1 MSELILVLEE
11 NPEIQAVIAA
21 SLKDSSILITQ
32 ESNPDFYLQQAQ
44 TLSPDLIFL
53 SNSDSDSD
61 YNTCREIRK
70 DSALKN
76 IPLILLVNAKDEIKE
91 EVLNELQINGML
103 RKPFEASMLKEQ
115 ISKYISLD
123 ENFGTEP
130 DNGYENLAVDMSTI
144 DNQLKDINQDIQG
157 QTDIDPEASNV
168 IGDLV
173 QSSQESLSATS
184 KASEMDSLVL
194 ENILTDP
201 DNQEKIFSEKD
212 LLPDESEKNSDGLEV
227 IDDVEMEMDNGFNFD
242 LTLEEEEIED
252 ESIEEEAE
260 TAATDIEVSPGGLE
274 QLKLSGLEDKFAESR
289 FNNDEEE
296 QEQTLRSGLTDI
308 NLEKND
314 FEDPN
319 VIWTHPPD
327 LDQTPREGLKDISLD
342 QTDFHPDF
350 PKHLSSFETPSAPLM
365 DDDKAVSEDL
375 SEPSQQLE
383 DYEQGSLNEDTNSV
397 QGSTLD
403 DILLTDSE
411 VQDITDSEEIED
423 AEQFIID
430 TSVEEFEE
438 GLIENRGDDEIHSMV
453 RESIEDEGITIETAL
468 GELEDLSEQ
477 MESLESE
484 EEELDAEEEEFEKEL
499 EIEDFETEIIP
510 VESTTVTAVYQE
522 DELAEFMVDELGDLL
537 EPDEEEVEGV
547 SIAAADELEIITK
560 EELGDFD
567 EDDAELESFQTSE
580 ISTALDEEVF
590 DSWDEAEEAF
600 MGFDK
605 DEDTAEEETDWTET
619 ETEQS
624 ESTVREDLSEKG
636 DKFSFNEDELK
647 DIVTSSVQN
656 APSVIWLIR
665 SSKKGV
671 TSFPSIFLSLTSF
684 IDMEIACSMSASSM
698 ASSVDTGLAITSPP
712 ANPNSHFTFMQ

>member
-605 DEDTAEEETDWTET
+605 GEDTAEEETDWTET

-656 APSVIWLIR
+656 ALE
-665 SSKKGV
+665 K
-671 TSFPSIFLSLTSF
+671 SI
-684 IDMEIACSMSASSM
+684 ASSL
-698 ASSVDTGLAITSPP
+698 VELAVSELKNQVSRK
-712 ANPNSHFTFMQ
+712 A